1 MRNLVDEK
9 EIPMADKP
17 VFLFL
22 GVYGNPVEAR
32 ADLELVRRL
41 HADGVIGTY
50 DAGVAVKEVDGTVI
64 VDKWEKPTQHGA
76 WTGIAVGA
84 VVGILFPP
92 SIIGAAAVAG
102 LGGGLIGHFWKGMS
116 RKDVHELGEA
126 LDAGEALLIVVGRD
140 KLDGALRKAGIR
152 AQRQVEKQIDMEG
165 KDLDGQLAAAQKQIT
180 AT

>member
-1 MRNLVDEK
+1 
-9 EIPMADKP
+9 MADKP

-32 ADLELVRRL
+32 ADLEVVRGL

-50 DAGVAVKEVDGTVI
+50 DAGVAVKQVDGSVTVE
-64 VDKWEKPTQHGA
+64 KWEKPTQHGA

-92 SIIGAAAVAG
+92 SLIGMAAVGGVAG
-102 LGGGLIGHFWKGMS
+102 GVVGHVWKGMS

-126 LDAGEALLIVVGRD
+126 LDTGEALLIVVGRD
-140 KLDGALRKAGIR
+140 KLDEALRKAGLK
-152 AQRQVEKQIDMEG
+152 AQKQLEKQIDVNGEE
-165 KDLDGQLAAAQKQIT
+165 LDGQLAAAEAELAK
-180 AT
+180 A